1 MKFLKKFVQNIYIF
15 GIDLDNAIDKD
26 GNPTKEA
33 ADILSLM
40 KIVFAVILSTN
51 IDAEHKTNSRR
62 FVKIFGFYCSLKIDP
77 LCTAI

>member
-1 MKFLKKFVQNIYIF
+1 MLGSVIF

-51 IDAEHKTNSRR
+51 IDILDKL
-62 FVKIFGFYCSLKIDP
+62 FQKFY
-77 LCTAI
+77 